1 MNEHGVLLQIENLEV
16 DNIIVGAKV
25 SLIFPLKSNVHEKLS

>member
-1 MNEHGVLLQIENLEV
+1 MNEHSGFLQIENLEV

-25 SLIFPLKSNVHEKLS
+25 SLIFKLK